1 MTYFVRAYAT
11 NSAGTAYGSQVTFRT
26 LDTLTDIDGNVY
38 PIVQFGTQ
46 VWMAANLRTTRY
58 RNNSNID
65 NVTNATTWSGLTRGA
80 WAHYDNNSA
89 NETVYG
95 KLYNW
100 HAVADSRNIC
110 PTGWHVPSDAEWT
123 VLSTFLG
130 TDVGFKMKATTGWGT
145 GNGSNASGFTGLP
158 GSDRGTDGLFGG
170 VGGGGLFWSSSED
183 RSDYAWFRGLGR
195 DDRDLGRGVTSNRF
209 GFSVRCVRD

>member
-1 MTYFVRAYAT
+1 VTYFVRAYAT

-100 HAVADSRNIC
+100 YAVADSRNIC

-130 TDVGFKMKATTGWGT
+130 TDVGFKMKATSGWGT

-158 GSDRGTDGLFGG
+158 GGTRYTSGPFVDVGSRGY
-170 VGGGGLFWSSSED
+170 FWSSSEGI
-183 RSDYAWFRGLGR
+183 SATAWVRDLLRDGRGLSR
-195 DDRDLGRGVTSNRF
+195 TSYGKRN